1 MAMRD
6 LRGTAAFNVTVQLS
20 WDDWEYLQ
28 MILKGHVLK
37 LDRYC
42 DDELSAMA
50 KEYRIALKLQER
62 LKRQLQSHK
71 SNLETIDQWKQS
83 TMKRK
88 ASNSKGETPW
98 R

>member
-50 KEYRIALKLQER
+50 KAPDRVEA
-62 LKRQLQSHK
+62 
-71 SNLETIDQWKQS
+71 
-83 TMKRK
+83 
-88 ASNSKGETPW
+88 AGAAETPTTKPQKQP
-98 R
+98 RGH